1 MSQQESS
8 SAEQQVLQVQ
18 RQRQVPIFEPIDG
31 DDARARAAVE
41 QWRTFTM
48 LLEPQVW
55 RSRRIATVFEKPV
68 DTLPVLPFER
78 TVYSCSRRSR
88 FIHAQGTTAGR
99 GTTIQH
105 SAAATAAAVD

>member
-18 RQRQVPIFEPIDG
+18 RQRHVPIFQPIDG

-48 LLEPQVW
+48 LLEPQV
-55 RSRRIATVFEKPV
+55 
-68 DTLPVLPFER
+68 
-78 TVYSCSRRSR
+78 
-88 FIHAQGTTAGR
+88 
-99 GTTIQH
+99 
-105 SAAATAAAVD
+105 